1 MANQF
6 HLSTNPSLT
15 DVQMCSAKR
24 GTYSSKFRPCREALA
39 ELYTKLLLT
48 YPIMLLEDPFE
59 EDSFCEFTKFTSL
72 VDCQVS
78 AKMTCVDNSELSNE
92 HL

>member
-1 MANQF
+1 MY
-6 HLSTNPSLT
+6 
-15 DVQMCSAKR
+15 SAKC

-48 YPIMLLEDPFE
+48 YPIILLEDPFE
-59 EDSFCEFTKFTSL
+59 EESFYEFTKFTSL

-78 AKMTCVDNSELSNE
+78 AKMTREDTQLIKQRASVDMQGCDECNLPDR
-92 HL
+92 